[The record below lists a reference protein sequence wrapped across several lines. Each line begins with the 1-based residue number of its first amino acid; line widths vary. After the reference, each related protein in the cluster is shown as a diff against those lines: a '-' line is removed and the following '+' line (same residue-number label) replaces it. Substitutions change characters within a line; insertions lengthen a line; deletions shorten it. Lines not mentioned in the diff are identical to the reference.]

1 MITKIPIYLD
11 NNATTPLDPEVL
23 REMLPYFTE
32 KFGNASSSS
41 HIYGLEAAGAVNFAR
56 KRISELINS
65 EIEEIIF
72 TSGATESINLAIKGI
87 AESSYGNKNRII
99 TTPVEHKAVL
109 DTCKYLEK
117 HGFEIIKLKIDEFG
131 VIDLEDLKDRIIDNT
146 CLVSII
152 FASNEIGTIQPIEEI
167 GKICRE
173 KGVLF
178 HTDASQAVGKIPV
191 DVNRMN
197 IDLMSFTAHKLYGP
211 KGIGALFIK
220 NKNPK
225 IAISEQMHGGGQ
237 EKGFRSGTLNVPAIV
252 GFGKAAELARKL
264 MNAESKR
271 ISDLR
276 NKMLESFVTNIEG
289 CSLNGH
295 PKNRLPNNLNISFD
309 FIDSQRILLSLK
321 ELALSTGSACSSET
335 LEPSYVLKAIGK
347 PDNLC
352 KSSIRIGLGRFNT
365 EEEIDYAIEKMVKK
379 LSNIKME
386 ISEISKIQ

>member
-1 MITKIPIYLD
+1 LITKIPIYLD

-65 EIEEIIF
+65 EIDEIIF
-72 TSGATESINLAIKGI
+72 TSCATESINLAIKGV
-87 AESSYGNKNRII
+87 AESSYQNRNRII
-99 TTPVEHKAVL
+99 TTPIEHKAVL

-117 HGFEIIKLKIDEFG
+117 YGFEIIELKIDEFG
-131 VIDLEDLKDRIIDNT
+131 VIDLENLKNQINDNT

-167 GKICRE
+167 GKICKE

-178 HTDASQAVGKIPV
+178 HTDASQAIGKIPV

-211 KGIGALFIK
+211 KGTGALFIK

-225 IAISEQMHGGGQ
+225 IKISEQMHGGGQ
-237 EKGFRSGTLNVPAIV
+237 EKGIRSGTLNVPAIV
-252 GFGKAAELARKL
+252 GFGKAAELARKS

-271 ISDLR
+271 ISELR

-365 EEEIDYAIEKMVKK
+365 EEEIDYVIEKMVKI

-386 ISEISKIQ
+386 ISEISKTQ